1 MPLRTARILA
11 AEVNRAIVTDHPW
24 TYLQLRGVVKEIMQT

>member
-11 AEVNRAIVTDHPW
+11 AEVNRAMVTHHPW
-24 TYLQLRGVVKEIMQT
+24 TRKQLLGVVKEIMAK